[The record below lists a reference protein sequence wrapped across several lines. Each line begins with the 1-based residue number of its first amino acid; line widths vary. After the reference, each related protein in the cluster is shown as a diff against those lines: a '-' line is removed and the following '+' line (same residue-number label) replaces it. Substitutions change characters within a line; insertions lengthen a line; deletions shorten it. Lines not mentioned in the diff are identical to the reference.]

1 MAKDATTDAVPDRI
15 GIRELNSRLSECVG
29 AVAAGAEITIT
40 RQGRP
45 VARLAPVEAPDPLEQ
60 LRQQG
65 LLVEPDRLPPAQL
78 PRVKADGGG
87 VSDLVKDQRR

>member
-1 MAKDATTDAVPDRI
+1 MAKDATTAGVPDRI

-45 VARLAPVEAPDPLEQ
+45 VAKLAPVGGADPIEQ
-60 LRQQG
+60 LRQRG
-65 LLVEPDRLPPAQL
+65 LLIEPDRPPPSEL
-78 PRVKADGGG
+78 PRVKAGDGG